1 MKLVF
6 LRWQIEYG
14 EGERSSPV
22 AEENRKTSIEE
33 VAGFT
38 VPRAFAVSV
47 SRNGFGMEY
56 RS

>member
-22 AEENRKTSIEE
+22 AEENRKTSISSGGDSWSAT
-33 VAGFT
+33 AGN
-38 VPRAFAVSV
+38 R
-47 SRNGFGMEY
+47 RKQGE
-56 RS
+56 